1 MKSILSSREEIL
13 NITNELVAVESIV
26 NTTGEIEIAN
36 FLFNK
41 ITSLPY
47 FQHHPSYVFKSQTKD
62 DEVERYNVMAFVKGT
77 KKQSNKTV
85 ILMGHIDT
93 VGIDDY
99 NHLKDKACNPEE
111 LMKALHDE
119 YLPELVKSQLES
131 GEWHFGRGAL
141 DMKSGVASHF
151 YLLKYYS
158 EHPEEL
164 AGNLLLLAE
173 CDEEDSSHGVL
184 SSLKDLKRLRDEHDF
199 EYIALINSDFVAP
212 RYEGDVNRYIYKGSI
227 GKLLPFFFITGYET
241 HAGSSFEGLDP
252 NFIAAELTRQISYNP
267 DLVDDAF
274 EEYPAPPVS
283 LKQTD
288 FKPTYTIQTA
298 LSAYVYYNIFI
309 QSWSPKD
316 VLVKMKEQ
324 AEIAFDNAIATL
336 ENRYRAFCEK
346 SGETYHKLPWKKRVL
361 IYEEMKQLLEN
372 EHGETFK
379 NHMKDFKEKLLQDKT
394 LDTRMFAAR
403 VVEEEWKWMPD
414 KSPAIILFYSSL
426 YSPCVNVKGKN
437 ENEQNLLDALQKSV
451 EEAQPSYEHP
461 IVIRNFFPYVCDM
474 SSVALSDDEEGIQ
487 AVCENNPGWGTKH
500 FVNYQDIR
508 DINVPAINIGPYGY
522 DAHNK
527 YERMELKFSTE
538 MVPEIT
544 NGVVKRLLG

>member
-1 MKSILSSREEIL
+1 
-13 NITNELVAVESIV
+13 
-26 NTTGEIEIAN
+26 
-36 FLFNK
+36 
-41 ITSLPY
+41 
-47 FQHHPSYVFKSQTKD
+47 
-62 DEVERYNVMAFVKGT
+62 
-77 KKQSNKTV
+77 
-85 ILMGHIDT
+85 
-93 VGIDDY
+93 
-99 NHLKDKACNPEE
+99 
-111 LMKALHDE
+111 
-119 YLPELVKSQLES
+119 
-131 GEWHFGRGAL
+131 
-141 DMKSGVASHF
+141 
-151 YLLKYYS
+151 
-158 EHPEEL
+158 
-164 AGNLLLLAE
+164 
-173 CDEEDSSHGVL
+173 
-184 SSLKDLKRLRDEHDF
+184 
-199 EYIALINSDFVAP
+199 
-212 RYEGDVNRYIYKGSI
+212 
-227 GKLLPFFFITGYET
+227 
-241 HAGSSFEGLDP
+241 
-252 NFIAAELTRQISYNP
+252 
-267 DLVDDAF
+267 
-274 EEYPAPPVS
+274 
-283 LKQTD
+283 
-288 FKPTYTIQTA
+288 
-298 LSAYVYYNIFI
+298 
-309 QSWSPKD
+309 
-316 VLVKMKEQ
+316 
-324 AEIAFDNAIATL
+324 
-336 ENRYRAFCEK
+336 
-346 SGETYHKLPWKKRVL
+346 
-361 IYEEMKQLLEN
+361 MKQLLEN

-544 NGVVKRLLG
+544 NGVIKRLLG